1 MDNLVFD
8 GRESKVSETFYKGY
22 RDDLSNPSN
31 RSFSP
36 VKSD

>member
-1 MDNLVFD
+1 MDNLIFD
-8 GRESKVSETFYKGY
+8 GRESKVTETFLKGS